1 MHPDVHLRRL
11 DMVHSVWF
19 TLDMETNQITTGAIA
34 TPTHSDR
41 AGAYW
46 AAHYAA
52 QAAAAKTDPTICPNC
67 LGPIGD
73 ACYYCC
79 PNSPLYYSP
88 EQEKEDALA
97 SEAMGYDAWYS
108 SARAAEAGAFDF
120 LDDGYAA
127 GFDPDSLTDNELLA
141 HMALGRS

>member
-1 MHPDVHLRRL
+1 MD
-11 DMVHSVWF
+11 
-19 TLDMETNQITTGAIA
+19 TIA

-46 AAHYAA
+46 AAHYSAK
-52 QAAAAKTDPTICPNC
+52 AAADDAVDMPICPNC

-97 SEAMGYDAWYS
+97 SEAIGYDAWYS
-108 SARAAEAGAFDF
+108 SARAAEADAFDF
-120 LDDGYAA
+120 LDDGYAE
-127 GFDPDSLTDNELLA
+127 GFDQDA
-141 HMALGRS
+141 A